1 MNQRIFHGNL
11 TPSDIARALIAE
23 FNRGNLQAQQLG
35 NGKEVIVQIATHK
48 RRKGGGNTA
57 LSVTL
62 KQHKDGV
69 VVMVGEQSWLG
80 VAASLGQTAF
90 KALKNPFHLLG
101 RLDSLAQDIESIQL
115 SDRVWSV
122 IEQYARATGATQEL
136 SKRFRRMSCEYCG
149 VANQVGEGRCIACGA
164 PLGRVQPRTCLN
176 CGFVVRADEKICPN
190 CRAPL

>member
-1 MNQRIFHGNL
+1 MNQRIFHGNIS
-11 TPSDIARALIAE
+11 PSDLARALLAE

-35 NGKEVIVQIATHK
+35 RGEEIIVQIATRE
-48 RRKGGGNTA
+48 RRRAGGNTA

-62 KQHKDGV
+62 KKHQDGV

-90 KALKNPFHLLG
+90 GALHNPFHLLG

-115 SDRVWSV
+115 SDRVWEV
-122 IEQYARATGATQEL
+122 IEQYARTTGATQEL
-136 SKRFRRMSCEYCG
+136 SRRYRRMTCEYCG
-149 VANQVGEGRCIACGA
+149 VANQVGESRCIACGA
-164 PLGRVQPRTCLN
+164 PLGKVQPRTCLN
-176 CGFVVRADEKICPN
+176 CGFVVKSDEKICPN